1 MTAKPGS
8 GQLRSIALRLQLIA
22 PQHAAGYAGGMATAA
37 STEEPAARRPRRR
50 WWRIAARVL
59 LVLVLIPLVLVPV
72 YWVVPPVS
80 TLMIYD
86 RLFGPVSRTW
96 VPLERMAPSL
106 PASVVMSEDGKFC
119 DHWGVDWGELT
130 KVIDRRNGPNRG
142 ASTVTMQ
149 VVKNLFLWTS
159 RSYIRKGLEIP
170 LALYADLVWS
180 KRRTMEIYLNIVE
193 WGPGIFGAEAAAQ
206 RYFKRSAKDL
216 TAQQSALLVAALPN
230 PIDRN
235 PAKPSRFMRIRAQ
248 VIATQAR
255 AAGAYINCLGL

>member
-1 MTAKPGS
+1 MTGS
-8 GQLRSIALRLQLIA
+8 RAGVDNVQLIA
-22 PQHAAGYAGGMATAA
+22 PQYTDRYAGPMASAASSEGTAAG
-37 STEEPAARRPRRR
+37 RPRRL
-50 WWRIAARVL
+50 WRIAGRVV

-72 YWVVPPVS
+72 YWIVPPIS

-86 RLFGPVSRTW
+86 RLFGPVERTW
-96 VPLERMAPSL
+96 VALDDMAPSL

-119 DHWGVDWGELT
+119 EHWGVDWEELT

-149 VVKNLFLWTS
+149 VVKNLFLWNS

-193 WGPGIFGAEAAAQ
+193 WGPGTFGAEAAAQ
-206 RYFKRSAKDL
+206 RYFKRSAKAL
-216 TAQQSALLVAALPN
+216 TPQQSALLVAALPN

-235 PAKPSRFMRIRAQ
+235 PAKPSRFMRIRAK
-248 VIATQAR
+248 VIASQAK
-255 AAGAYINCLGL
+255 AAGAYINCLGR

>member
-1 MTAKPGS
+1 
-8 GQLRSIALRLQLIA
+8 
-22 PQHAAGYAGGMATAA
+22 MASAA
-37 STEEPAARRPRRR
+37 SSEQTVARRPRRI
-50 WWRIAARVL
+50 WRIAGWT
-59 LVLVLIPLVLVPV
+59 VLVLILIPVILVPV
-72 YWVVPPVS
+72 YWVVPPIS

-86 RLFGPVSRTW
+86 RLFGPVQRTW
-96 VPLERMAPSL
+96 VSLDAMAPSL

-119 DHWGVDWGELT
+119 EHWGVDWQELT

-142 ASTVTMQ
+142 ASTITMQ
-149 VVKNLFLWTS
+149 VAKNLFLWNS
-159 RSYIRKGLEIP
+159 RSYIRKAFEIP

-193 WGPGIFGAEAAAQ
+193 WGPGIFGAEAAAEH
-206 RYFKRSAKDL
+206 YFKRSAKAL

-235 PAKPSRFMRIRAQ
+235 PGKPSRFVRIRAQ
-248 VIATQAR
+248 VIAAQAR

>member
-1 MTAKPGS
+1 
-8 GQLRSIALRLQLIA
+8 
-22 PQHAAGYAGGMATAA
+22 MASAA
-37 STEEPAARRPRRR
+37 SQEEAAPRHPRRV
-50 WWRIAARVL
+50 WRIAGWTL
-59 LVLVLIPLVLVPV
+59 LVLVLVPLILVPA
-72 YWVVPPVS
+72 YWVLPPIS
-80 TLMIYD
+80 TLMAYD
-86 RLFGPVSRTW
+86 RLFGPVERTY
-96 VPLERMAPSL
+96 VSLSDMAPSL

-119 DHWGVDWGELT
+119 EHWGVDWEELT

-149 VVKNLFLWTS
+149 VVKNLFLWNS
-159 RSYIRKGLEIP
+159 RSYVRKALEIP

-206 RYFKRSAKDL
+206 RYFKRSAHNL

-235 PAKPSRFMRIRAQ
+235 PAKPSRFLRIRAQ
-248 VIATQAR
+248 VIAAQAR
-255 AAGAYINCLGL
+255 AAGAYINCLAP

>member
-1 MTAKPGS
+1 MP
-8 GQLRSIALRLQLIA
+8 LIA
-22 PQHAAGYAGGMATAA
+22 PQYAVGYAGGMATDA
-37 STEEPAARRPRRR
+37 STEEEPSARRPRRR
-50 WWRIAARVL
+50 WWRIAGWTL
-59 LVLVLIPLVLVPV
+59 LVLVLIPLILVPV
-72 YWVVPPVS
+72 YWVVRPVS
-80 TLMIYD
+80 TLMVYD
-86 RLFGPVSRTW
+86 RVFGPISRTW
-96 VPLERMAPSL
+96 VSLDDVAPSL

-119 DHWGVDWGELT
+119 EHSGIDWSELT

-142 ASTVTMQ
+142 ASTITMQ
-149 VVKNLFLWTS
+149 VVKNLFLWNS

-206 RYFKRSAKDL
+206 RYFKRSAKSL

-235 PAKPSRFMRIRAQ
+235 PGKPTRFVRVRAQ
-248 VIATQAR
+248 VIAAQAR